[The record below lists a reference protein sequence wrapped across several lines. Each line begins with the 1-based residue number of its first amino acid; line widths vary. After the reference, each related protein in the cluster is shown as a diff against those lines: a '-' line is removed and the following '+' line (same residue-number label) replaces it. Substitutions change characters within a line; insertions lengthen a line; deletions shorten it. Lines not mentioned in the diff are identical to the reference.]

1 MVDIDFIEIFLHPEK
16 YEHPEYYDNC
26 KIKFKVSHYYN
37 PVLKTRMHIADKV
50 MSDELVIDFF
60 ENRLENMLNSAGIE
74 ELNSNI
80 DSIIDTAIH
89 YDRPEL
95 VAYFLD
101 YKNKHNLYTEF
112 DWKL

>member
-1 MVDIDFIEIFLHPEK
+1 MVDIDFLEIFSNPEK

-60 ENRLENMLNSAGIE
+60 ENRLDMLNKYGTE

-80 DSIIDTAIH
+80 DSIIETAIH
-89 YDRPEL
+89 YQRPGL

-101 YKNKHNLYTEF
+101 YKAKNNLYTEP